1 MATVKRLIGI
11 AIAIATAI
19 VGASAFGITAVEYS
33 ATQVPATR
41 STPAKADYRLNE
53 HQRLKKM
60 LLGQEGTEL
69 PLR

>member
-33 ATQVPATR
+33 A
-41 STPAKADYRLNE
+41 
-53 HQRLKKM
+53 
-60 LLGQEGTEL
+60 LGQEGTEL